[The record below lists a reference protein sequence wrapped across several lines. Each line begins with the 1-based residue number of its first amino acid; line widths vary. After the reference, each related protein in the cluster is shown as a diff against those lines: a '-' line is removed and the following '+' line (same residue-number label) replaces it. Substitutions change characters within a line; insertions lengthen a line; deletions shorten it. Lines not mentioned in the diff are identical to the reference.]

1 MNTPDNNPYPDSS
14 PSPAKSA
21 DGDKGTVLAGFFIG
35 WGLVIGSSMLGG
47 FLVSILAGFSNLIG
61 GYNSLLFQGV
71 SGVSFTL
78 PLVTVIVAMV
88 WLGNKG
94 KSKIVKGIAAAIAS
108 MIALVLLLVAACFG
122 IFAMSGS
129 GFH

>member
-14 PSPAKSA
+14 PPPAKSA
-21 DGDKGTVLAGFFIG
+21 EGDKGTVLAGFFIG

-47 FLVSILAGFSNLIG
+47 FLISILSGFSNLIG

-71 SGVSFTL
+71 SGISFTL

-88 WLGNKG
+88 WFGNKG
-94 KSKIVKGIAAAIAS
+94 KSKIVKGIVAALAS
-108 MIALVLLLVAACFG
+108 MIALILLLVAACFG

>member
-14 PSPAKSA
+14 PPPGKSA
-21 DGDKGTVLAGFFIG
+21 EGDKGTVLAGFFIG

-71 SGVSFTL
+71 SGISFTL

-88 WLGNKG
+88 WFGNKG

>member
-14 PSPAKSA
+14 TPPAKSA
-21 DGDKGTVLAGFFIG
+21 EGDKGTVLAGFFIG

-47 FLVSILAGFSNLIG
+47 FLISILSGFSNLIG

-71 SGVSFTL
+71 SGISFTL

-88 WLGNKG
+88 WFGNKG
-94 KSKIVKGIAAAIAS
+94 KSKIVKGIAAALAS
-108 MIALVLLLVAACFG
+108 MIALILLLVAACFG

>member
-1 MNTPDNNPYPDSS
+1 
-14 PSPAKSA
+14 
-21 DGDKGTVLAGFFIG
+21 
-35 WGLVIGSSMLGG
+35 MLGG
-47 FLVSILAGFSNLIG
+47 FLISILSGFSNLIG

-71 SGVSFTL
+71 SGISFTL

-88 WLGNKG
+88 WFGNKG
-94 KSKIVKGIAAAIAS
+94 KSKIVKGIAAALAS
-108 MIALVLLLVAACFG
+108 MIDLILLLVAACFG